1 MKKKNYKIKI
11 KKNYIITEAGEADLF
26 SQEFQELGKA
36 IADEGKMIFTTAQR
50 LGNIYKNTVKSLYF
64 LYKGDDE
71 TFAEVQREFLAD
83 QQKYKT
89 EQDALL
95 KAQPGFADLQKFL
108 GMTSPGILL
117 FDKFC
122 GIDKADMV
130 AKLERMRDRKRARAR
145 RNESVASYL
154 NFIYY
159 LCYYL
164 DNSFNIKKH
173 SISEDNQSKGT
184 FKIDLVSSA
193 VSISKT
199 KNFKKALALLINKD
213 MNINKGYKYKSD
225 FSVSAKARQILTMA
239 YRDASGRHSD
249 IKKILKQNYSA
260 QSTFS
265 MLAENF
271 KNESWRELFDED
283 FRNFDFDESNPELK
297 ENYSSK
303 KSVLKITKNNLLIK
317 EAEEDTGEEETKEP
331 ESAEVPGEEEIEEEK
346 SLLEQLTDN
355 KTPAKKVALLSN
367 ITYSYK
373 RFELASLFF
382 TNIFSRMYQY
392 TNAKKNHFENLSENA
407 KIDDND
413 FEKNMSNLIKE
424 ISTINEKVESYN
436 KLFKSNITQLN
447 KKASEDIKKEY
458 ADGESKI
465 NEEINNNEKIAEKS
479 FSKSDNLPEITKATR
494 FVTALSI
501 VAEIIKDG
509 GLVKALKDGTNN
521 VEKYIEFYKSI
532 ATEDKE
538 FIVNDV
544 PKAKTN
550 KGSLNAKQLL
560 EQNLEVLTKS
570 GVDLDPNDIDNIDS
584 LYDKTIKSYN
594 DLISLN
600 SEFNKFTSKESDL
613 QSKIDSNLKVIP
625 DEVDEVIS
633 DSDDS
638 DQQDKEQKSSSDFT
652 EITYVKKEE
661 SEK

>member
-11 KKNYIITEAGEADLF
+11 KKNYILKEDASVDLF
-26 SQEFQELGKA
+26 SSDVAELGKA

-50 LGNIYKNTVKSLYF
+50 LGNIYKNTAKSLYF
-64 LYKGDDE
+64 LYQGDDE
-71 TFAEVQREFLAD
+71 TFAEVQREFLRD

-122 GIDKADMV
+122 DIDKADV
-130 AKLERMRDRKRARAR
+130 VDKLERMRDRKRARAR

-173 SISEDNQSKGT
+173 SISEEDQSKGT
-184 FKIDLVSSA
+184 FKIDLVSKA

-199 KNFKKALALLINKD
+199 KEFKKALALIINKKI
-213 MNINKGYKYKSD
+213 NKNKGYKFKSD
-225 FSVSAKARQILTMA
+225 FSVSAKARQILTMT
-239 YRDASGRHSD
+239 YRNASANHDD
-249 IKKILKQNYSA
+249 IKKILKKNYSA

-265 MLAENF
+265 ILAENF
-271 KNESWRELFDED
+271 KSESWRKLFDED
-283 FRNFDFDESNPELK
+283 FRSFDFNESDLFK
-297 ENYSSK
+297 ENYLSK

-331 ESAEVPGEEEIEEEK
+331 ESAEVPSEEEIKEEK
-346 SLLEQLTDN
+346 SLLEQLTDS
-355 KTPAKKVALLSN
+355 KTPAKKAALLSN
-367 ITYSYK
+367 IAYSYK
-373 RFELASLFF
+373 RLELSSLFF

-413 FEKNMSNLIKE
+413 FEKNMSDLIKE
-424 ISTINEKVESYN
+424 INTINEKVKSYN
-436 KLFKSNITQLN
+436 KLFKSNISELN

-509 GLVKALKDGTNN
+509 SLIKEIKNGTNN
-521 VEKYIEFYKSI
+521 VKKYIDFYKDI
-532 ATEDKE
+532 ATEDKN
-538 FIVNDV
+538 FIINDV
-544 PKAKTN
+544 PSTKTSDG
-550 KGSLNAKQLL
+550 KLSAKQFL
-560 EQNLEVLTKS
+560 EKNTELLTKY
-570 GVDLDPNDIDNIDS
+570 NIDINPVDVENVDT
-584 LYDKTIKSYN
+584 LYSKTLDSYEK
-594 DLISLN
+594 LISLN
-600 SEFNKFTSKESDL
+600 SEFNKFTNKESDL
-613 QSKIDSNLKVIP
+613 QSKIDSNLKLIP

-633 DSDDS
+633 DSEDS
-638 DQQDKEQKSSSDFT
+638 DQQDEKEKSSSDFT
-652 EITYVKKEE
+652 EITYVKKKE